1 MFTYLI
7 SIRGRGRFNKKNI
20 GHISSLAI
28 LCLAGAGGDGG
39 AAVTETTPL
48 AVAEGVDPV
57 KVNQF
62 NT

>member
-1 MFTYLI
+1 MKGAGLT
-7 SIRGRGRFNKKNI
+7 KKNI
-20 GHISSLAI
+20 GHISCLAI